1 MDTKEC
7 DVLIIGSGAAGL
19 RCAIEL
25 RKLGI
30 DVVVVGKCRRGDAHT
45 VLATGGINAA
55 LKTIDKKDSWLIH
68 AADTLSEG
76 RFLADYRMVSLLCR
90 NAPHAIKD
98 LMGYGV
104 RFARDKDGKLIQRF
118 FGAHTY
124 RRTCF
129 VGDET
134 GKAILRALVKEVR
147 KRKIPFMGEVY
158 ILTLLTADGYVNG
171 ALGFDIKKK
180 ALVAFNSKAVVL
192 ATGGHSRLYR
202 RSSSRIYENTG
213 DGIALAYDAGAEL
226 QDMEML
232 QFHPTGMVWPKN
244 MEGTLVTEAVRGEG
258 GVLMNSKKE
267 RFMKSYHPRME
278 LGPRDVVARAIYN
291 EIANGHGTRHG
302 GVWLDITHKP
312 KNYILK
318 RLPKI
323 YSQFKS
329 IGIDISRERMEVAP
343 TAHYSMGGIRVNG
356 ISRTAV
362 PGLFAIGEVTGGLH
376 GANRLGGNSLAETIV
391 FGRLSGK
398 EIADYCKR
406 NKIKNIQ
413 AFHSVYYTGLFHRK
427 GGTEPAQLRRELQ
440 SLMWNSVGL
449 IRDKKDLAGALNK
462 LSRLKKAFEKV
473 NINGDID
480 NFIVALDVR
489 NLFVAAEAV
498 IRSALLRKESRGA
511 HYRKDYPKENKKWL
525 VNIICKKSNKGMKMY
540 TAKVPATQG
549 RLKKAL
555 KKLGKR
561 AYGFAE

>member
-1 MDTKEC
+1 MRE
-7 DVLIIGSGAAGL
+7 
-19 RCAIEL
+19 EL
-25 RKLGI
+25 
-30 DVVVVGKCRRGDAHT
+30 
-45 VLATGGINAA
+45 
-55 LKTIDKKDSWLIH
+55 
-68 AADTLSEG
+68 
-76 RFLADYRMVSLLCR
+76 
-90 NAPHAIKD
+90 
-98 LMGYGV
+98 
-104 RFARDKDGKLIQRF
+104 
-118 FGAHTY
+118 
-124 RRTCF
+124 
-129 VGDET
+129 
-134 GKAILRALVKEVR
+134 
-147 KRKIPFMGEVY
+147 
-158 ILTLLTADGYVNG
+158 
-171 ALGFDIKKK
+171 
-180 ALVAFNSKAVVL
+180 
-192 ATGGHSRLYR
+192 RLYR

-525 VNIICKKSNKGMKMY
+525 VNIICKKSDKGMKMY